1 MNKQLVGTIGLAVTI
16 ATTYIGSS
24 LIIDQALEKNAFLT
38 EKVSDKNLR
47 RVVSITTGFMIASI
61 VDRAFAQII
70 NMSD

>member
-16 ATTYIGSS
+16 ATHIGSS